1 MCHISASHAS
11 RIVKL
16 IFMMA
21 GNSDSGRNNRI
32 IGELLDRVE
41 QLSEAISTR
50 ANSEVNEEVRRVF
63 GRNQDRGDDTINTG
77 DTESPEAARASQAT
91 SSRQD
96 ALPVRRG
103 GAFGVRHY
111 LPTRR
116 QGARVLLSENG
127 HVVTACQFTK
137 GMSESQIEAK
147 IMEAFDGKIPDL
159 ADVELLM
166 SVHTALVVP
175 NLHGTWSIDDVILHR
190 LFKDKRVY
198 VRPSRVYVLLLVLCF
213 IESTISLFY

>member
-1 MCHISASHAS
+1 M
-11 RIVKL
+11 RDL
-16 IFMMA
+16 ILL
-21 GNSDSGRNNRI
+21 SGP
-32 IGELLDRVE
+32 
-41 QLSEAISTR
+41 
-50 ANSEVNEEVRRVF
+50 NETNV
-63 GRNQDRGDDTINTG
+63 
-77 DTESPEAARASQAT
+77 P
-91 SSRQD
+91 
-96 ALPVRRG
+96 
-103 GAFGVRHY
+103 
-111 LPTRR
+111 R

-175 NLHGTWSIDDVILHR
+175 NLHGTWSIHDVILHR